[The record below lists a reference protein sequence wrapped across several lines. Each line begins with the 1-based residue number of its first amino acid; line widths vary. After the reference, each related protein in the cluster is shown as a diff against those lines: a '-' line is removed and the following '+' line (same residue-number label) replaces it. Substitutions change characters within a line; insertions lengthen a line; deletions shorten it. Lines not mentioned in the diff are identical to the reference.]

1 LDNVII
7 PREMN
12 MRRTGLLSLCF
23 LAFALLTSAF
33 AQTAPPTK
41 DSTSPT
47 TKDSKED
54 QEKLQKAL
62 EGRALKLLDSTLADA
77 QMLKLV
83 ENRALFQSVAADLL
97 WTRDEKRARSL
108 FQDAVNSF
116 AVALNGEADRG
127 RDNSYWILTQ
137 SRFQTIQTIAGRDAQ
152 FALDLLR
159 SSRPVVPEGSDLSYG
174 MPDQELMLE
183 QSIAAQAAEKD
194 PKLALK
200 IAQESLKKGV
210 SLNLLRL
217 LSRLQ
222 QKDSEAATRLAGDI
236 VKKIQTED
244 LTTNHEAGFAAVEL
258 LRSILQPSRSD
269 LDAPIPG
276 QGNAKAKPL
285 MLGDETVRDLTE
297 TVVNAALSASSQ
309 NPGGLMQIQSL
320 LPDLEKIL
328 PGRIPQLRQRLAEVT
343 QTIDPGARAWIQYE
357 PLLRN
362 GSTEAILLAA
372 ADAPPQMR
380 NGLFM
385 MAAGKLMQTGDVDQA
400 RQITRENLSGAERD
414 QMLAQIDQLAI
425 ANAIKRQKLDDA
437 KEIILRLSSKEAR
450 AGAFAELAA
459 AVMMTK
465 GDRKLA
471 LELLDEARKLIN
483 SPPANQKQID
493 ALMRVA
499 GAYALVEP
507 ARAFELINPLVVQAN
522 EMIAAAALLDKF
534 GSGQGLFKRGEML
547 LQLSFS
553 AANGPYVQHLRK
565 LTSLARADFER
576 TKTVVDGFQRD
587 EIRLMGRLL
596 IAQSVLSDH
605 LGNDQN
611 PNQNFFGGASGFMIT
626 TELR

>member
-1 LDNVII
+1 MR
-7 PREMN
+7 PRVCSADS
-12 MRRTGLLSLCF
+12 T
-23 LAFALLTSAF
+23 FASAF

-41 DSTSPT
+41 DS
-47 TKDSKED
+47 KEE

-62 EGRALKLLDSTLADA
+62 EGKALKLLDSTVADA
-77 QMLKLV
+77 QMLKLA
-83 ENRALFQSVAADLL
+83 ENQALFQSVAADLL

-108 FQDAVNSF
+108 FQDAVNSLT
-116 AVALNGEADRG
+116 VALNSSAPNRG
-127 RDNSYWILTQ
+127 RDNTYWILTQ

-159 SSRPVVPEGSDLSYG
+159 SSRPVVPEGSDLNYG
-174 MPDQELMLE
+174 RHDQELMLE

-210 SLNLLRL
+210 SFNLLRL

-236 VKKIQTED
+236 VKKIRTED
-244 LTTNHEAGFAAVEL
+244 LTTNQEAAFAAVEL
-258 LRSILQPSRSD
+258 LRSILQPTRND
-269 LDAPIPG
+269 LDPPIPG
-276 QGNAKAKPL
+276 QGNAKMKPL
-285 MLGDETVRDLTE
+285 ALDDETVRDLAE
-297 TVVNAALSASSQ
+297 TVVNAAMSASNH
-309 NPGGLMQIQSL
+309 NPGGLIEMQSL
-320 LPDLEKIL
+320 LPELEKLL

-343 QTIDPGARAWIQYE
+343 QTIDPRTRAWMQFE

-362 GSTEAILLAA
+362 GSTDAILTAA

-380 NGLFM
+380 SSLYM
-385 MAAGKLMQTGDVDQA
+385 MAAGKLMQAGDVDRA
-400 RQITRENLSGAERD
+400 RQITKDNLSGAERD
-414 QMLAQIDQLAI
+414 QMLARIDQLAI
-425 ANAIKRQKLDDA
+425 ANAIKRQKLDEA
-437 KEIILRLSSKEAR
+437 KEIILRLSSREAR

-459 AVMMTK
+459 AIMMAQ

-493 ALMRVA
+493 ALMQVA

-507 ARAFELINPLVVQAN
+507 ARAFELINPLIVQAN

-547 LQLSFS
+547 LQHSFS

-576 TKTVVDGFQRD
+576 TKTAVDGFQRD

-596 IAQSVLSDH
+596 IAQSVLSDR
-605 LGNDQN
+605 LGNDKN
-611 PNQNFFGGASGFMIT
+611 PNQDFFFGVGTSIFRISH
-626 TELR
+626 ER

>member
-7 PREMN
+7 RREMN

>member
-7 PREMN
+7 RREMN
-12 MRRTGLLSLCF
+12 MKRTAPLSLCI
-23 LAFALLTSAF
+23 LAFALLTPTF
-33 AQTAPPTK
+33 AQTAQP
-41 DSTSPT
+41 
-47 TKDSKED
+47 TKDSKEE

-62 EGRALKLLDSTLADA
+62 EGKALKLLDSTLADA

-83 ENRALFQSVAADLL
+83 ENQALFHSVAADLL

-108 FQDAVNSF
+108 FQDALNSLT
-116 AVALNGEADRG
+116 VALNSSEPDRG
-127 RDNSYWILTQ
+127 RDNTYSILVQ

-174 MPDQELMLE
+174 MHDPELMLE

-210 SLNLLRL
+210 SLNLLHL
-217 LSRLQ
+217 LRRLQ
-222 QKDSEAATRLAGDI
+222 QKESEAATQLAGDI
-236 VKKIQTED
+236 VKKIRTED
-244 LTTNHEAGFAAVEL
+244 LTTNHEAAFAAVEL
-258 LRSILQPSRSD
+258 LRSILQPTRND
-269 LDAPIPG
+269 LDPTIPG
-276 QGNAKAKPL
+276 QGNAKLKPL
-285 MLGDETVRDLTE
+285 ALDDDTVRDLAE
-297 TVVNAALSASSQ
+297 KVVNVALSASNFGKGALIEVQ
-309 NPGGLMQIQSL
+309 VQVQSL
-320 LPDLEKIL
+320 LPELEKRV
-328 PGRIPQLRQRLAEVT
+328 PEQTTQLRQRLAEVT
-343 QTIDPGARAWIQYE
+343 QTVDPRMKAWMQYQ

-362 GSTEAILLAA
+362 GSTDAILTAA

-380 NGLFM
+380 NSLYM
-385 MAAGKLMQTGDVDQA
+385 MAARKLMQAGDVDRA
-400 RQITRENLSGAERD
+400 RQITKDNLSGAERD
-414 QMLAQIDQLAI
+414 QMLALIDQLAI
-425 ANAIKRQKLDDA
+425 ANAIKRNKIDDA
-437 KEIILRLSSKEAR
+437 KDIILRLSSREAR

-459 AVMMTK
+459 AIILAQ

-493 ALMRVA
+493 ALMQVA

-507 ARAFELINPLVVQAN
+507 ARAFELINPLIVQAN

-534 GSGQGLFKRGEML
+534 GSGRGLFKRGEML
-547 LQLSFS
+547 LQHSFS

-565 LTSLARADFER
+565 LTSLARSDFER
-576 TKTVVDGFQRD
+576 TKTAVDGFQRN

-596 IAQSVLSDH
+596 IAQSVLSDR
-605 LGNDQN
+605 LGNDKN
-611 PNQNFFGGASGFMIT
+611 PNQNFFGVGTGILVSQ
-626 TELR
+626 